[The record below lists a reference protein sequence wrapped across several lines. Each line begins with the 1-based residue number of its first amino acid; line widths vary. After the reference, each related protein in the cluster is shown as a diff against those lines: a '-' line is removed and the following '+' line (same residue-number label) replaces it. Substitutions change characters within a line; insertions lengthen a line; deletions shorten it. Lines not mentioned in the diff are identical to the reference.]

1 MHLNPQFDYQ
11 EFLQNSW
18 QRAPRILRNF
28 LSYEQLI
35 TSNELAGLSCENY
48 SESRLVLENPPKN
61 VKHGPFLEELFE
73 ELPTENWSL
82 LVQSVDFHHEQT
94 RRIKTLFDFIPR
106 WRLDDIMV
114 SFATPGGGVGA
125 HFDHY
130 DVFLIQGEG
139 KRLWQLG
146 EKCDTNTSIN
156 KSSHLNLLSD
166 FSAKEEF
173 ILEKGDAL
181 YIPPHISHNGIAL
194 TDSLCFSV
202 GFRAP
207 SVYEMSPQIIEN
219 KTESNNP
226 FHRFKNSDSSDKQKY
241 CLEITE
247 NDLEE
252 AFKLSSYEDYEG
264 FVRLFGTLVTEPR
277 DKELFYSNYPSD
289 SLADLW
295 KIIEGKGKMCLHPAS
310 RFAFCILH
318 SVGLVLLF
326 SDGRTYPVSIHE
338 ASLAQEL
345 SESLFFEDFIAKYQA
360 SECANVILDMIRFGS
375 IEIIDQQFFI
385 ADP

>member
-1 MHLNPQFDYQ
+1 MQLNSQFDYQ
-11 EFLQNSW
+11 EFLKNSW
-18 QRAPRILRNF
+18 QKTPKIFRNF

-35 TSNELAGLSCENY
+35 TPDELAGLACE
-48 SESRLVLENPPKN
+48 SFAESRLVQKNPPKN
-61 VKHGPFLEELFE
+61 VEHGPFLEELFE
-73 ELPTENWSL
+73 ELPSEDWTL
-82 LVQSVDFHHEQT
+82 LVQSVDLYDEQT
-94 RRIKTLFDFIPR
+94 RNIKRLFDFIPG

-114 SFATPGGGVGA
+114 SFATPGGGVGP

-146 EKCDTNTSIN
+146 ETCDHNTPIN
-156 KSSHLNLLSD
+156 KSSQLNLLSD
-166 FSAKEEF
+166 FSVKEEF

-181 YIPPHISHNGIAL
+181 YIPPNISHNGISL

-207 SVYEMSPQIIEN
+207 SVYEMSPQLIEN
-219 KTESNNP
+219 KKEPNNP
-226 FHRFKNSDSSDKQKY
+226 FLRFKNSASPEKQKY
-241 CLEITE
+241 SWEITE
-247 NDLEE
+247 KDLEE
-252 AFKLSSYEDYEG
+252 AFKLSLYEDYEG

-277 DKELFYSNYPSD
+277 DKELFCNTYHID
-289 SLADLW
+289 SLPELQ

-318 SVGLVLLF
+318 SLGLVFLF
-326 SDGRTYPVSIHE
+326 SDGRTYPISVNE

-345 SESLFFEDFIAKYQA
+345 SESVFFEDFIAKYQA
-360 SECANVILDMIRFGS
+360 SECAKVVLDMIRFGS
-375 IEIIDQQFFI
+375 IEILD
-385 ADP
+385 